1 MGKKPRLIKRYANR
15 KLYDSSQSRYVTL
28 QEVEQM
34 VRDGIDLEIIDNK
47 TKEDITARTLAQ
59 FVMENEKRKDGALP
73 LSTLKQLV
81 QSGGELL
88 SRTVAKPVSNLREE
102 AERTVANIREDVEKN
117 VNKLWVREKEGAEA
131 LRQSAKDW
139 MEGAQA
145 RLDEAHHH
153 MDEKLSEMMTAI
165 PIVLSNRVELNE
177 LRARVQ
183 TLEKALEDEREK

>member
-1 MGKKPRLIKRYANR
+1 MAKKPRLIKRYANR

-88 SRTVAKPVSNLREE
+88 SRTVTKPVSNLREE
-102 AERTVANIREDVEKN
+102 AERTVAHIREDVEKN

-131 LRQSAKDW
+131 LRQNAKDW

-153 MDEKLSEMMTAI
+153 MDEKLSEMMRAL